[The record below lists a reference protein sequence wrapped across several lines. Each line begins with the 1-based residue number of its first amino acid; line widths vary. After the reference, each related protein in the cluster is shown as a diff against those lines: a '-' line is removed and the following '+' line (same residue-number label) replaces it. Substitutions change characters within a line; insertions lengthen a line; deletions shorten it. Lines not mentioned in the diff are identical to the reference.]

1 MKMIMNVKIL
11 TIKLIAGKD
20 KLYINITPIHQSMVA
35 QNEEI

>member
-20 KLYINITPIHQSMVA
+20 KLDISITQIHQSMFA